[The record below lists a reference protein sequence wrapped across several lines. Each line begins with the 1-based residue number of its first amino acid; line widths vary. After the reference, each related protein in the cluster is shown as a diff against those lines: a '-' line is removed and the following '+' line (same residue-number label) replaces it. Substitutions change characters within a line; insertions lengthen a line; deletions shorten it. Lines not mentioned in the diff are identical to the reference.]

1 MKRIKPNE
9 FGILFCLLFLKFPL
23 IETLFD
29 IANRKKTNLW
39 ENDFALLCRWDCV
52 HYKDLG
58 YSFGSA
64 FFPLFPN
71 IAAGISDLFAINP
84 QTTVLALAFF
94 FSIVSSRLSL
104 IFIDTCYSGKNMFLG
119 HSHTAW
125 IFTMVCALYPHA
137 HFFIF
142 GYPESLFQSLV
153 LGGLILWKK
162 NKDPLAGL
170 CFGLTAICRAQGI
183 WIAALFGLT
192 WLIRQKHKGSPLA
205 ISGVILSLSLPFV
218 IMMLG
223 QWMTHGTPL
232 FFLASQGSWG
242 REFQLVE
249 GLLAHLPRWETDWFC
264 LIASYGAFRWL
275 WKKKDNISRL
285 LALATMAMIEIPL
298 FFGGYYSYSRFM
310 LLNTGLFLY
319 ISHLAGSRPWIL
331 FIYLFWALPRLTKN
345 IHHWMAG
352 LWTG

>member
-1 MKRIKPNE
+1 MPS
-9 FGILFCLLFLKFPL
+9 LLKFPL

-29 IANRKKTNLW
+29 IANRKKIKLW
-39 ENDFALLCRWDCV
+39 ENDFASLCRWDCI

-71 IAAGISDLFAINP
+71 MAAATSDLFAISS
-84 QTTVLALAFF
+84 QTAVLALSFL
-94 FSIVSSRLSL
+94 FSIISSWLSL
-104 IFIDTCYSGKNMFLG
+104 IFIDICYPGQKSFLG

-125 IFTMVCALYPHA
+125 IFTMVSTLYPQS

-142 GYPESLFQSLV
+142 GYPESLFLSLV
-153 LGGLILWKK
+153 LAGLILWKK
-162 NKDPLAGL
+162 NKDPLASL

-183 WIAALFGLT
+183 WIAGLFGIT
-192 WLIRQKHKGSPLA
+192 WFIRQKQKGSPLT
-205 ISGVILSLSLPFV
+205 ILSVIFSLTLPFI
-218 IMMLG
+218 IMALG
-223 QWMTHGTPL
+223 QWSTYGTPL
-232 FFLASQGSWG
+232 YFLKSQGSWG
-242 REFQLVE
+242 REFQLIG

-264 LIASYGAFRWL
+264 LVASHGAFWWL

-285 LALATMAMIEIPL
+285 IALTTMAMIEIPL

-310 LLNTGLFLY
+310 LVNTGLFLF
-319 ISHLAGSRPWIL
+319 ITHFAHTRPWIL
-331 FIYLFWALPRLTKN
+331 FAYLFWALPRLTKN